1 MEREPDFLSVWS
13 LLVFTALVLQP
24 VWCSSNNV
32 QKYEVT
38 VEACERESR
47 AKRFL
52 KIEWMENAQRFKVS
66 FTGDKEESA
75 ARFIYTSNWTSVGT
89 VNGTMQF
96 SLRPVRFQDF
106 FLAVEGKRL
115 VVKKSSIFKDKHFFQ
130 SSTVTLQYRDAQG
143 NADVKENYKI
153 VRTRSM
159 PPRVLKS
166 SKAGRVSLDKWKTWR
181 DCSTWF
187 KISFVQWKFPL
198 ILKQRFH
205 KPNSTRKHTLTT

>member
-1 MEREPDFLSVWS
+1 MEKDLISLWS

-24 VWCSSNNV
+24 VWCSSNDV
-32 QKYEVT
+32 QVT

-47 AKRFL
+47 VKRFL
-52 KIEWMENAQRFKVS
+52 KSEWMENAQRFKVS
-66 FTGDKEESA
+66 FTGNKEESA

-96 SLRPVRFQDF
+96 SLQPVLFPDS
-106 FLAVEGKRL
+106 FLTVEGKRL

-130 SSTVTLQYRDAQG
+130 SSTVTLQHRDAQG
-143 NADVKENYKI
+143 NADATENYKI
-153 VRTRSM
+153 VRTRSK
-159 PPRVLKS
+159 PVRVLKS

-187 KISFVQWKFPL
+187 KISLVQ
-198 ILKQRFH
+198 
-205 KPNSTRKHTLTT
+205 

>member
-1 MEREPDFLSVWS
+1 MDCF

-38 VEACERESR
+38 VEACERESG

-52 KIEWMENAQRFKVS
+52 KSEWMENAQRFKVS
-66 FTGDKEESA
+66 FTGNKEESA
-75 ARFIYTSNWTSVGT
+75 ARFIYTSDWTSVGT
-89 VNGTMQF
+89 VSGTMQF
-96 SLRPVRFQDF
+96 SLQPVLFPDS

-115 VVKKSSIFKDKHFFQ
+115 VVKNSSIFESFEDKHFFQ

-143 NADVKENYKI
+143 NADVIENYKM
-153 VRTRSM
+153 VRTRSK
-159 PPRVLKS
+159 PVRVLKS

-187 KISFVQWKFPL
+187 KISIVQ
-198 ILKQRFH
+198 
-205 KPNSTRKHTLTT
+205 